1 MKDPKDPL
9 EEQQRSDAE
18 EEYSFLQEVI
28 KDEAGSRKKLKS
40 GILHMIGYGF
50 IFGIVACFSFFAF
63 KPWMESKFAGDPD
76 TVTIP
81 KDDAEEEPGEEEPEQ
96 QTQIVL
102 DADSYRQMLQ
112 SLQAVAKES
121 NKCVVEITG
130 IVGDEDWAKEM
141 EDSKR
146 SVSGIIIADNS
157 QEILV
162 LGKITPV
169 KEAKSIRV
177 TFVDGKSY
185 EANVKKQDAITGL
198 CVYAV
203 PRREIENDTWNQIQ
217 IAVLGSSNA
226 VAAGDTAIVLGK
238 PFGYA
243 DAVGYG
249 IIASAKN
256 YLETAD
262 GHYKLIHT
270 DVAGSSAGSGI
281 IINIRGEV
289 IGIIDQTVLEED
301 SRNLIAG
308 YGISDIKGI
317 IELLSN
323 GTGVP
328 YTGLCG
334 MDVSEDMEAKGLPK
348 GVYVREVEADSPA
361 MAAGI
366 QSGDIITNMGEN
378 GVPSLASFHNQL
390 MEQTEGSTVVLKGKR
405 QGSGGEY
412 VDMEFHVVIGTKE

>member
-1 MKDPKDPL
+1 MTDPKDPL
-9 EEQQRSDAE
+9 EEQQRSEAE

-28 KDEAGSRKKLKS
+28 KDEAGSRKKIRS

-81 KDDAEEEPGEEEPEQ
+81 KDDAQEEPSEGEEPQ
-96 QTQIVL
+96 QTQVVL

-112 SLQAVAKES
+112 SLQTVAKES
-121 NKCVVEITG
+121 NKSVVEITPMANE
-130 IVGDEDWAKEM
+130 EDWAKGA
-141 EDSKR
+141 EDKKN
-146 SVSGIIIADNS
+146 SVSGLIVADNS
-157 QEILV
+157 QELLI
-162 LGKITPV
+162 LGKIIPA

-177 TFVDGKSY
+177 TFIDGRQY
-185 EANVKKQDAITGL
+185 EAAIKRQDEVTGF
-198 CVYAV
+198 CIYAV
-203 PRREIENDTWNQIQ
+203 PRREIESETWSQIE

-226 VAAGDTAIVLGK
+226 VIAGDTAIVLGK

-243 DAVGYG
+243 NAVGYG
-249 IIASAKN
+249 IVASSKN
-256 YLETAD
+256 YFETTD
-262 GHYKLIHT
+262 GNYRLIHT

-289 IGIIDQTVLEED
+289 IGIIDQAVLEED
-301 SRNLIAG
+301 SRNMIAG
-308 YGISDIKGI
+308 YGISDIKSI

-328 YTGLCG
+328 YTGMYG
-334 MDVSEDMEAKGLPK
+334 MDVSEEMAETGLPK
-348 GVYVREVEADSPA
+348 GVYVKGVETDSPA
-361 MAAGI
+361 MSAGI
-366 QSGDIITNMGEN
+366 QSGDIITSIGEHDIT
-378 GVPSLASFHNQL
+378 SLAGYHNLL
-390 MEQTEGSTVVLKGKR
+390 MEQQEGSKVVLQGKR

-412 VDMEFHVVIGTKE
+412 VDVEFDIVVGTKE

>member
-1 MKDPKDPL
+1 MKEPKDPL
-9 EEQQRSDAE
+9 EEQQGSDAE

-28 KDEAGSRKKLKS
+28 KDEAGSGRKRMS

-50 IFGIVACFSFFAF
+50 VFGIVACFSFFAF

-81 KDDAEEEPGEEEPEQ
+81 KDEAEEDTGEEEPEEQ
-96 QTQIVL
+96 AQIVL
-102 DADSYRQMLQ
+102 DADSYRQMLR
-112 SLQAVAKES
+112 SLQAVAKEA

-130 IVGDEDWAKEM
+130 IVDEEDWTKEK
-141 EDSKR
+141 EDTKH
-146 SVSGIIIADNS
+146 SVSGILVADNS
-157 QEILV
+157 QELLV

-169 KEAKSIRV
+169 KEAKSIRI
-177 TFVDGKSY
+177 TFIDGKNY
-185 EANVKKQDAITGL
+185 EASVKKQDAVTGL
-198 CVYAV
+198 CIYAI
-203 PRREIENDTWNQIQ
+203 PRREIENETWAQIQ
-217 IAVLGSSNA
+217 IAVLGSSNS

-249 IIASAKN
+249 IVASSKN
-256 YLETAD
+256 YLETTD

-289 IGIIDQTVLEED
+289 IGIIDQAVLEED

-308 YGISDIKGI
+308 YGISDIKRV

-328 YTGLCG
+328 YTGLYG
-334 MDVSEDMEAKGLPK
+334 MDVTEEMKEKGLPE

-366 QSGDIITNMGEN
+366 QSGDIITSMNEDA
-378 GVPSLASFHNQL
+378 VVSLNSFHNQL
-390 MEQTEGSTVVLKGKR
+390 MEQAEGSTVTLKGKR

-412 VDMEFHVVIGTKE
+412 VDMEFNVVIGTKE